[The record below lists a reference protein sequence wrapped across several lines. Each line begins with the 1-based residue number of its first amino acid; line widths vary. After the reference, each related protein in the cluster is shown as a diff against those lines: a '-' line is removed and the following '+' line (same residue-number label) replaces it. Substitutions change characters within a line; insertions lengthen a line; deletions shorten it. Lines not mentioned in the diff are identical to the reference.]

1 LPAPTASE
9 RLLADTRAMYQAA
22 FMASPWAMG
31 VFDRDL
37 RCVDMNPVLAEL
49 VRRERDDMLGK
60 SLDEVFRVGA
70 DRVARD
76 LRLVFEQRDVI
87 VERSRVERVDAGPD
101 RHWLVNYV
109 PVAFTPGGEPI
120 AVAMSAVEITDQ
132 KTTEAQ
138 LRNLMR
144 LGALLVT
151 ELDLDQLVQQLT
163 DIAKDAV
170 GAEFGA
176 FFYNVL
182 DDGGESFMLYALS
195 GAEPE
200 AFEDFGMPRI
210 TPMFAP
216 TFAGEAIVRIGD
228 VLRDDRYGRVAP
240 HHGMPQGHLPVRSY
254 LAAPVKSRSGEVLG
268 GLFFGHTRPD
278 VFTDVAE
285 ATLAGITLH
294 AGIAMEN
301 ARLYGVEALAHQR
314 FELLAAIGRLLSRT
328 LEVDELLQSLVR
340 ELVPMLADHCEV
352 SLLNDDGSV
361 DRLFELSAPDA
372 TRQEFTRHAIALDG
386 DHLIARVMR
395 RQQGR
400 VLTDVPRDVLEAAA
414 EDDRHLAAIHELG
427 LRSVIITPL
436 VAHGRTVG
444 ALSLAVG
451 PSGRSYAPDDLSFAN
466 EIADR
471 AAMALDN
478 ARLYREQREAA
489 EILQQA
495 LVPDIQPMPGLDIAA
510 RYRQARSTVGG
521 DWFDVVPLPDGWA
534 VVVGDVVGH
543 GLPAA
548 TLMAQYRNALRA
560 YLLQGDRPATA
571 IAKLHQL
578 SDLLADPFATV
589 LVGRLGRRGELHL
602 ATAGHFPPLV
612 LRDGIAA
619 PAAMG
624 AELPLG
630 GMAAVPHE
638 VTMRIAPGDTLVL
651 FTDGLVERRGES
663 IDVGLEELRVA
674 VEGAAG
680 LDTGAMAD
688 ALLDAMTRRGPFHDD
703 IALLVVRLR

>member
-1 LPAPTASE
+1 
-9 RLLADTRAMYQAA
+9 
-22 FMASPWAMG
+22 MASPWAMG
-31 VFDRDL
+31 IFGRDH
-37 RCVDMNPVLAEL
+37 RCLDMNPAMARL
-49 VRRERDDMLGK
+49 VRRERAAMLGRP
-60 SLDEVFRVGA
+60 LEEVFRAGA

-76 LRLVFEQRDVI
+76 LRTVFELGDAI
-87 VERSRVERVDAGPD
+87 LEHPRVELVDGGRD

-109 PVAFTPGGEPI
+109 PIAFTDGEPA
-120 AVAMSAVEITDQ
+120 AVAISAVEITDQ
-132 KTTEAQ
+132 KTTEVQ
-138 LRNLMR
+138 LRNLLR

-151 ELDLDQLVQQLT
+151 ELDLDQLVRQVT
-163 DIAKDAV
+163 DIATEAV

-176 FFYNVL
+176 FFYNVVN
-182 DDGGESFMLYALS
+182 DAGESYMLYTLS
-195 GAEPE
+195 GAERE
-200 AFEDFGMPRI
+200 AFEDFGMPRN
-210 TPMFAP
+210 TPLFAP

-228 VLRDDRYGRVAP
+228 VLRDDRYGRFPP
-240 HHGMPQGHLPVRSY
+240 HHGMPAGHLPVRSY
-254 LAAPVKSRSGEVLG
+254 LAAPVKSRTGEVLG
-268 GLFFGHTRPD
+268 GLFFGHTHPD
-278 VFTDVAE
+278 VFTSAAE
-285 ATLAGITLH
+285 ATLAGITWQ

-301 ARLYGVEALAHQR
+301 ARLYGVETLAHQR

-328 LEVDELLQSLVR
+328 LEVDELLQSLGR

-352 SLLNDDGSV
+352 SLLNDDGTI
-361 DRLFELSAPDA
+361 DRILELSAPDA
-372 TRQEFTRHAIALDG
+372 TRRELTQHAIALDS

-400 VLTDVPRDVLEAAA
+400 VLTDVARALLEAAA
-414 EDDRHLAAIHELG
+414 TDERHLAAIDELD
-427 LRSVIITPL
+427 LRSVIVTPL

-451 PSGRSYAPDDLSFAN
+451 PSGRTYEPTDLSFAN

-521 DWFDVVPLPDGWA
+521 DWFDVVPLADGWA

-560 YLLQGDRPATA
+560 YLLQGDSPATA
-571 IAKLHQL
+571 IEKLHLL
-578 SDLLADPFATV
+578 SSLLADPFATV
-589 LVGRLGRRGELHL
+589 LAGTLGRGGELRL

-612 LRDGIAA
+612 LRAGAAA
-619 PAAMG
+619 PVAMG

-630 GMAAVPHE
+630 GMVAVPDE
-638 VTMRIAPGDTLVL
+638 VTVHIAPGDTLVL

-674 VEGAAG
+674 VEVAAG

-688 ALLDAMTRRGPFHDD
+688 SLIAAMTRRGPFHDD

>member
-1 LPAPTASE
+1 
-9 RLLADTRAMYQAA
+9 
-22 FMASPWAMG
+22 MG
-31 VFDRDL
+31 IFDRDL

-49 VRRERDDMLGK
+49 VRRERDDMIGK
-60 SLDEVFRVGA
+60 SLEEVFRGGA
-70 DRVARD
+70 ARVARD
-76 LRLVFEQRDVI
+76 LRRVFEQRDAT
-87 VERSRVERVDAGPD
+87 VELTRVERVEAGPD

-109 PVAFTPGGEPI
+109 PIAFGIGREPT
-120 AVAMSAVEITDQ
+120 AVAMSAVEITEQ
-132 KTTEAQ
+132 QTTGSQ

-151 ELDLDQLVQQLT
+151 ELDLDQLVRQVT
-163 DIAKDAV
+163 DIATEAV

-176 FFYNVL
+176 FFYNVV
-182 DDGGESFMLYALS
+182 DEAGEGYMLFTLS
-195 GAEPE
+195 GADPE
-200 AFEDFGMPRI
+200 AFEDFGMPRK
-210 TPMFAP
+210 TPLFAP

-228 VLRDDRYGRVAP
+228 VLRDDRYGRLPP
-240 HHGMPQGHLPVRSY
+240 HHGMPAGHLPVRSY
-254 LAAPVKSRSGEVLG
+254 LAAPVKSPTGEVLG
-268 GLFFGHTRPD
+268 GLFFGNAHPD
-278 VFTDVAE
+278 VFTEADE
-285 ATLAGITLH
+285 ATLAGIVQQ
-294 AGIAMEN
+294 AAIAMEN
-301 ARLYGVEALAHQR
+301 ARLYGVETLAHQR

-328 LEVDELLQSLVR
+328 LEVDELLQSLGR

-352 SLLNDDGSV
+352 SLLNDDGSI
-361 DRLFELSAPDA
+361 DRIFELSASDS
-372 TRQEFTRHAIALDG
+372 TRHELRRHSVELDG

-395 RQQGR
+395 HQRGR
-400 VLTDVPRDVLEAAA
+400 VLTDVPRDLVEAAA
-414 EDDRHLAAIHELG
+414 EDGPHLAAIDDLG

-436 VAHGRTVG
+436 LAHGRTIG

-451 PSGRSYAPDDLSFAN
+451 PSGRTYAESDLSFAN

-521 DWFDVVPLPDGWA
+521 DWFDLVPLDDGWA
-534 VVVGDVVGH
+534 LVVGDVVGH

-571 IAKLHQL
+571 IGKLHQL
-578 SDLLADPFATV
+578 SELLPDPFATV
-589 LVGRLGRRGELHL
+589 LVGTLSPRGDLRL

-612 LRDGIAA
+612 LRGGAAA
-619 PAAMG
+619 PVPMG
-624 AELPLG
+624 AEIPLG
-630 GMAAVPHE
+630 AMPGVPDEAAD
-638 VTMRIAPGDTLVL
+638 RIAPGDTLVL

-674 VEGAAG
+674 VEAAAG
-680 LDTGAMAD
+680 LETAAMAD
-688 ALLDAMTRRGPFHDD
+688 SLLHAMTRRGPFHDD

>member
-1 LPAPTASE
+1 MPSPTASE
-9 RLLADTRAMYQAA
+9 RLLAVSRAPHEAA
-22 FMASPWAMG
+22 FMESPWAMG
-31 VFDRDL
+31 IFDRDH
-37 RCVDMNPVLAEL
+37 RCIDMNLAMARL

-60 SLDEVFRVGA
+60 PLEAVFRAGA

-76 LRLVFEQRDVI
+76 LRTVFELGDAI
-87 VERSRVERVDAGPD
+87 LEHPRVELVEAGRD

-109 PVAFTPGGEPI
+109 PIAVTDGEPA
-120 AVAMSAVEITDQ
+120 AVAISAVEITDQ

-138 LRNLMR
+138 LRNLLR

-151 ELDLDQLVQQLT
+151 ELDLDQLVRQVT
-163 DIAKDAV
+163 DIATEAV

-176 FFYNVL
+176 FFYNVVN
-182 DDGGESFMLYALS
+182 DAGEAYMLYTLS

-200 AFEDFGMPRI
+200 AFADFGMPRN

-228 VLRDDRYGRVAP
+228 VLRDERYGRLPP

-254 LAAPVKSRSGEVLG
+254 LAAPVKSRTGEVLG
-268 GLFFGHTRPD
+268 GLFFGHTHPD
-278 VFTDVAE
+278 VFTSAAE
-285 ATLAGITLH
+285 ATLAGITWQ

-314 FELLAAIGRLLSRT
+314 FELLAAISSLLSGT
-328 LEVDELLQSLVR
+328 LEVDELLLSLVR

-361 DRLFELSAPDA
+361 DRVFELSAPDA
-372 TRQEFTRHAIALDG
+372 TRHEFSRHAITLDS

-395 RQQGR
+395 RQRGR
-400 VLTDVPRDVLEAAA
+400 VLTDVSRELLEAAA
-414 EDDRHLAAIHELG
+414 EDERHLAAIVDLG

-436 VAHGRTVG
+436 LARGRTIG

-451 PSGRSYAPDDLSFAN
+451 PSGRTYEASDLSFAN

-471 AAMALDN
+471 AALALDN

-495 LVPDIQPMPGLDIAA
+495 LVPDIQPMAGLDIAA

-521 DWFDVVPLPDGWA
+521 DWFDVVPLAAGWA
-534 VVVGDVVGH
+534 LVVGDVVGH

-548 TLMAQYRNALRA
+548 TLMAQYRNALRV
-560 YLLQGDRPATA
+560 YLLQGDPPATA
-571 IAKLHQL
+571 IEKLHGL
-578 SDLLADPFATV
+578 SDLLTDPFATV
-589 LVGRLGRRGELHL
+589 LVGALRPDGELHL
-602 ATAGHFPPLV
+602 ATAGHFPPFV
-612 LRDGIAA
+612 LRGGAAA
-619 PAAMG
+619 PVPMG

-630 GMAAVPHE
+630 GLPARPGE
-638 VTMRIAPGDTLVL
+638 VSARIAPGDTVVL

-674 VEGAAG
+674 IEAAA
-680 LDTGAMAD
+680 DFETGAMAD
-688 ALLDAMTRRGPFHDD
+688 ALLEAMTRRGPFHDD
-703 IALLVVRLR
+703 IALLVVRLQ